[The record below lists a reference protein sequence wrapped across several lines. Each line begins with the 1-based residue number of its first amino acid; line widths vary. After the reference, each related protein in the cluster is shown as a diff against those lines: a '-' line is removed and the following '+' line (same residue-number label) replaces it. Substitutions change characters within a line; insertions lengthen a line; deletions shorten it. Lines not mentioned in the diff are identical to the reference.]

1 MRKLITFTAVV
12 LGFNTIYS
20 QEASNKFTALDFE
33 KQILHYT
40 PKKTEN
46 ISEKDY
52 NYAMMIL
59 KETKESVKSKPEN
72 FNLADYFNILNA
84 LLTLKETK
92 QNINIAFD
100 KFIHEKGSCEYIKAF
115 ENTIK
120 NNPKYD
126 MVRDDY
132 NQQLAKCKATINIEK
147 EPDLQEYSKANNLES
162 SLVQEI
168 YKININDQKYRDSG
182 AEKKLSQ
189 DQQVLDK
196 KNQAIIDS
204 LYNKYN
210 TYIGRSLVGKKF
222 ESVMWAV
229 IQHSNVEMMDRYLP
243 IVKKAVTNKE
253 LEAAP
258 LKMLIDRFYGLKY
271 GYQIFGSQ
279 SGFGFKSADEKTKN
293 DVKKKYGIE

>member
-1 MRKLITFTAVV
+1 
-12 LGFNTIYS
+12 
-20 QEASNKFTALDFE
+20 
-33 KQILHYT
+33 
-40 PKKTEN
+40 
-46 ISEKDY
+46 
-52 NYAMMIL
+52 
-59 KETKESVKSKPEN
+59 
-72 FNLADYFNILNA
+72 
-84 LLTLKETK
+84 
-92 QNINIAFD
+92 
-100 KFIHEKGSCEYIKAF
+100 
-115 ENTIK
+115 
-120 NNPKYD
+120 

-147 EPDLQEYSKANNLES
+147 EPDLQEYSKANNLEF

-182 AEKKLSQ
+182 AEKKLPQ
-189 DQQVLDK
+189 DQQILDK

-243 IVKKAVTNKE
+243 IVKKAVTDKE

-279 SGFGFKSADEKTKN
+279 SGFGFKSADEKTKS

>member
-1 MRKLITFTAVV
+1 MRKLITFLTVV
-12 LGFNTIYS
+12 LGFISTYS
-20 QEASNKFTALDFE
+20 QATSNRFTTLDFE
-33 KQILHYT
+33 KQILNYA

-46 ISEKDY
+46 VTEKDY

-59 KETKESVKSKPEN
+59 KETKESVKYKPEN

-120 NNPKYD
+120 SNPKYD

-147 EPDLQEYSKANNLES
+147 EPDIKEYSKANNLNL
-162 SLVQEI
+162 SLVEEI
-168 YKININDQKYRDSG
+168 YKTGINDQKYRNSG
-182 AEKKLSQ
+182 AAKISQ
-189 DQQVLDK
+189 EQQILDK

-204 LYNKYN
+204 LYNKYQ
-210 TYIGRSLVGKKF
+210 TYIGRILVGKKF

-229 IQHSNVEMMDRYLP
+229 IQHSNIEMMDRYLP
-243 IVKKAVTNKE
+243 IVKKAVTDKE
-253 LEAAP
+253 LEVTP

-271 GYQIFGSQ
+271 GYQVFGSQ
-279 SGFGFKSADEKTKN
+279 AGFGFKSADEKTIS